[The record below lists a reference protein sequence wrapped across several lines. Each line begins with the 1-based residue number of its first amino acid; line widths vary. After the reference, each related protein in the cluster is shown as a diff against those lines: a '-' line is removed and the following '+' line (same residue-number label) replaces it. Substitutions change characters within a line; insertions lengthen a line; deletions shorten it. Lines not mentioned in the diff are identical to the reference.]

1 MSLEL
6 AFDEA
11 GTGIPLV
18 LLHAFPLSRA
28 MYAEQLAGL
37 ANRAR
42 MIVPDLRGFGDSPGP
57 GDADPSVDA
66 MADDVAALL
75 DRLAVRSCVVG
86 GLSMGGY
93 VAMAMLR
100 RHRERITAL
109 VLMDTKASADGD
121 EARTNRERVARA
133 VMEQGSAALH
143 PMLDSLLGETTRRER
158 PGTVDQVTE
167 WLDAVRPD
175 GVAWAQQAMAARPAS
190 FGTLRDS
197 RLPGFVIV
205 GEEDELSPHEDAV
218 AVAQAFVP
226 PAPVY
231 VIPGAG
237 HLSAVE
243 NPDGVTGALR
253 DVLRHLKMG

>member
-1 MSLEL
+1 MSFEL

-11 GTGIPLV
+11 GTGTPLL

-37 ANRAR
+37 ADRAR
-42 MIVPDLRGFGDSPGP
+42 VIVADLRGFGDSPGP

-100 RHRERITAL
+100 RHRDRISAV

-121 EARTNRERVARA
+121 EARANRERVAHA
-133 VMEQGSAALH
+133 AMEQGSTALR
-143 PMLDSLLGETTRRER
+143 PMLNSLLGETTRRER

-175 GVAWAQQAMAARPAS
+175 AVAWAQRAMAARPDS
-190 FGTLRDS
+190 FDTLRDS
-197 RLPGFVIV
+197 RVPGFVIV

-218 AVAQAFVP
+218 AMAEAFVP

-253 DVLRHLKMG
+253 DVLRHLKID

>member
-1 MSLEL
+1 MSVEL

-11 GTGIPLV
+11 GTGAPLV

-28 MYAEQLAGL
+28 MYAEQLTGL
-37 ANRAR
+37 ADRAR
-42 MIVPDLRGFGDSPGP
+42 VIVPDLRGFGDSPGP

-75 DRLAVRSCVVG
+75 DRLGVQTCVVG

-100 RHRERITAL
+100 RHRERITAA
-109 VLMDTKASADGD
+109 VLMDTKAGADGD
-121 EARTNRERVARA
+121 EARANRERVASA
-133 VMEQGSAALH
+133 VLEQGSAALR
-143 PMLDSLLGETTRRER
+143 PMLDSLLGETTRQDR
-158 PGTVDQVTE
+158 PGTVEQVTE

-175 GVAWAQQAMAARPAS
+175 GVAWAQRAMAARPES
-190 FGTLRDS
+190 FDTLRGS
-197 RLPGFVIV
+197 GVPGFVIV
-205 GEEDELSPHEDAV
+205 GEEDEVSPHEDAV
-218 AVAQAFVP
+218 AMAEAFVP

-231 VIPGAG
+231 VIPAAG

-243 NPDGVTGALR
+243 NPDAVTGALR
-253 DVLRHLKMG
+253 DVLRHLQQS